1 MGFPAT
7 ASAPSPRSAP
17 PVPALRPVAVESPR
31 AERPFAHRAAF
42 LLNANARGV
51 SDRLIERLAEIIPA
65 GDLFLSRTLEDAE
78 VFVRTIAR
86 RGYGQVYLGG
96 GDGTLVTTLGLLRAI
111 TDREGLAMPAV
122 GVLKLGTGNAMAKA
136 MHAAE
141 PLVDASHIVSK
152 GALSMKQVEMV
163 ETEDGVL
170 TPFAGM
176 GYDGAVL
183 NDYMWLKDRVKS
195 SPIARRMVESL
206 WGYLG
211 AMLFRTVPNELKA
224 PLPHVRVTTASEA
237 FYMQPTKDGDVE
249 KVLPAGSLLYEGPA
263 PIISIGSIPYFGYGF
278 KMFPFAAQKPGYVQ
292 LRVGSTPIPIILA
305 KLWPSVW
312 NGTFRHAEL
321 KDFLVKD
328 VVIESDR
335 ALPYQLGGDASG
347 HRERLAFKA
356 SRETVSM
363 VELGPER
370 LVPRGHTVLQLGPAR
385 LMLRLPR

>member
-1 MGFPAT
+1 MGFPVS
-7 ASAPSPRSAP
+7 AS
-17 PVPALRPVAVESPR
+17 LD
-31 AERPFAHRAAF
+31 RPFAHRAAF
-42 LLNANARGV
+42 LLNANARAV
-51 SDRLIERLAEIIPA
+51 NDSLIEHLAEIVPA

-96 GDGTLVTTLGLLRAI
+96 GDGTLVTTLGLLRSVVKK
-111 TDREGLAMPAV
+111 EGLAMPAV

-136 MHAAE
+136 MHAAAA
-141 PLVDASHIVSK
+141 LVDASHVVNK
-152 GALSMKQVEMV
+152 GAVTTRQVDMV

-183 NDYMWLKDRVKS
+183 NDYMWLKGKAKG
-195 SPIARRMVESL
+195 SPIARRMVESV

-224 PLPHVRVTTASEA
+224 PLPKVKVTTGSDA
-237 FYMQPTKDGDVE
+237 FYMKTTEQGDVE
-249 KVLPAGSLLYEGPA
+249 ERVPAGTVLYEGPA

-278 KMFPFAAQKPGYVQ
+278 TMFPFAGTKPGYVQ
-292 LRVGSTPIPIILA
+292 LRIGSIPIPQILMN
-305 KLWPSVW
+305 LWPRVW
-312 NGTFRHAEL
+312 RGTFRHPQL
-321 KDFLVKD
+321 QDFLVKD

-335 ALPYQLGGDASG
+335 ELPYQLGGDARG
-347 HRERLAFKA
+347 RQKRLAFKA
-356 SRETVSM
+356 AAEAVPM
-363 VELGPER
+363 VELAPER

-385 LMLRLPR
+385 VLLRLPR